1 MSRKY
6 TVSLDLNKNELLNA
20 RLQNLS
26 SDPLSPVE
34 GQIYYNTQAGE
45 TRFYD
50 GSQWVA
56 GGSVKFGAESARPAA
71 SKHGVLYIA
80 TDTHTLYL
88 DNGTS
93 WIQVSVN
100 PQDLAD
106 AVADVNSYTDIAINN
121 ALETAATY
129 ADTAE
134 SNAKT
139 YTDNLIGDST
149 VDGTVG
155 NTVTDRI
162 ATAKSEAIST
172 AATYTDQQITA
183 LIDGAPGILDTLNE
197 IAAAINDDANY
208 FTTVTNAINT
218 KQDAL
223 TAGDGIDIDVD
234 ENISVKLGTGL
245 TFDGSGN
252 ITVAS
257 SYGVRKYAESIGD
270 GTTTTWDVVHNFNTE
285 DVTVTVY
292 DSATKNEVI
301 TDVIHSLNKVTISC
315 ANTIAANEFRV
326 VVTG

>member
-93 WIQVSVN
+93 WIQVSIN

-106 AVADVNSYTDIAINN
+106 GIAEAHSYTDLEIITALTTAQGYADEAEADANDYTDAREIAITS
-121 ALETAATY
+121 AYQAYT
-129 ADTAE
+129 DTAE
-134 SNAKT
+134 ADAKA
-139 YTDNLIGDST
+139 YADQKITDL
-149 VDGTVG
+149 V
-155 NTVTDRI
+155 
-162 ATAKSEAIST
+162 
-172 AATYTDQQITA
+172 
-183 LIDGAPGILDTLNE
+183 DGAPGILDTLNE

-208 FTTVTNAINT
+208 FTTVTNAIND
-218 KQDAL
+218 KQDNL
-223 TAGDGIDIDVD
+223 TAGDGIDLDGSS
-234 ENISVKLGTGL
+234 NISVKLGTGL
-245 TFDGSGN
+245 AFDGSGN
-252 ITVAS
+252 VTVAS
-257 SYGVRKYAESIGD
+257 SYGVRKYAETIGD
-270 GTTTTWDVVHNFNTE
+270 NTTTSWDVTHNFNTE

-292 DSATKNEVI
+292 DVATKNEVV
-301 TDVIHSLNKVTISC
+301 TDVIHALNKVTISC
-315 ANTIAANEFRV
+315 ANVIDTNEFRV